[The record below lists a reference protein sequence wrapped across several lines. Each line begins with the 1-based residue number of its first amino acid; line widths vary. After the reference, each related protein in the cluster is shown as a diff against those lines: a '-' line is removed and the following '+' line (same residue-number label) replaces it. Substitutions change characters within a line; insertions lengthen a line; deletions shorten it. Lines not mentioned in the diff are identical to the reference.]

1 MLSNSDKSG
10 RVEMETLSWLLSMS
24 YQVILEGLGEA
35 LLPSDQAQVQQQYME
50 SLVLKC
56 LEYVQ
61 ASKV

>member
-1 MLSNSDKSG
+1 VLSNSDKSG